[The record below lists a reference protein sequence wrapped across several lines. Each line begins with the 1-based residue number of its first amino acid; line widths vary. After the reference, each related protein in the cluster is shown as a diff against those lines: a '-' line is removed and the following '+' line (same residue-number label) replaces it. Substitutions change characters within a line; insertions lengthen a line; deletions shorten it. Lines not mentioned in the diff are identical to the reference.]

1 MAIVEPTRT
10 EHPPSGRA
18 TSPAETR
25 ARLLEAAIEVF
36 LENGYARTRVQDIA
50 RRAGLTTGA
59 MYAHFKN
66 KAALLSEAIS
76 VHGDIA
82 LNELVD
88 AMGGDQHG
96 PAALAVGVRALSGEG
111 RPVDRLLLEAL
122 AVSAR
127 GDENE
132 DLIGPA
138 IERMQVVLRARV
150 DSAREAGVLDPSIS
164 PDALV
169 SLFQRVVL
177 GSIVAKAIGLPT
189 EDPDESEHLVATML
203 LGLVAKSG

>member
-1 MAIVEPTRT
+1 MAIAEPTRT
-10 EHPPSGRA
+10 DPPTTARA
-18 TSPAETR
+18 TTPAETR
-25 ARLLEAAIEVF
+25 ARLLEAAIDVF

-66 KAALLSEAIS
+66 KAALLSEAIA

-88 AMGGDQHG
+88 AMGSDQHC
-96 PAALAVGVRALSGEG
+96 PAALTVGVRALSGEG

-122 AVSAR
+122 AVTAR

-138 IERMQVVLRARV
+138 LQRMRELLRRRELPIVIGWSFFPLAPTDLICYVCGSLGV
-150 DSAREAGVLDPSIS
+150 DVRKMLAGILVGEGIIC
-164 PDALV
+164 ALYIFLGRQLL
-169 SLFQRVVL
+169 SFLF
-177 GSIVAKAIGLPT
+177 
-189 EDPDESEHLVATML
+189 
-203 LGLVAKSG
+203 